1 MALAGLPAAC
11 GATTSAVR
19 SVPAPSSSAAS
30 ASASASCGSVAR
42 AELVAVARRIYD
54 QAAHGRNAVSAVRRL
69 RRSSSLAGAVAAR
82 DPRAVRAVLTPLLKH
97 QITRIQVTA
106 GSRTL
111 ARIGSAPAYAPIRG
125 TIRSG
130 RHIVGHYVL
139 AVSDSRAFQGLARS
153 LIGATA
159 RFVRG
164 TGPASGRAS
173 GASFKAMLFPSRRA
187 TISLTLPSLP
197 PSLCG
202 ATPAETR
209 LNAIAYAARN
219 LMQGEAHGSAV
230 ARTLHRAAA
239 DPAFRSAV
247 VAGDPAALRT
257 AIVGLFRDHRFH
269 IVRVRAW
276 QGTRLINDVGGPYV
290 LSPATGTISR
300 PGGAVA
306 GRFMLSVQ
314 DDTGFIKL
322 VHRFTG
328 ADVVLHTSTGTV
340 PGSNLSPGPAFVPGV
355 STVSYHGVVYHSYGF
370 TGTAFPSG
378 TLDVTLLMR

>member
-30 ASASASCGSVAR
+30 ASAPASCVSVAR

-164 TGPASGRAS
+164 TGPASGPAS

-300 PGGAVA
+300 PGAPSPA
-306 GRFMLSVQ
+306 ASCSPSRTTPDSSSS
-314 DDTGFIKL
+314 
-322 VHRFTG
+322 
-328 ADVVLHTSTGTV
+328 STGSPVPTSSCTRAPAPCPEATSV
-340 PGSNLSPGPAFVPGV
+340 PAPRSCPGSAP
-355 STVSYHGVVYHSYGF
+355 
-370 TGTAFPSG
+370 
-378 TLDVTLLMR
+378 